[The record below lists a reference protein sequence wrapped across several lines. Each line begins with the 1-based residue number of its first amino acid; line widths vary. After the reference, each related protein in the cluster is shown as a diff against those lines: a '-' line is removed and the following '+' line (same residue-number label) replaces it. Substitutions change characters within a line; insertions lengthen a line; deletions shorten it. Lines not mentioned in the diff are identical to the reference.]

1 MRYRCGERIEVLRQL
16 WSGTRVT
23 TRGGLGAIL
32 AMSTIGFSEIVL
44 GRAGGG
50 AHSASHASSSNHGTS
65 STGGSSGGSFGGL
78 IALLVIA
85 LLIGYV
91 VRRIKRNGAQNLGAP
106 TAEAALAALG
116 SVLSASGIPGAVAAS
131 GGSARPLRPIVP
143 AAIDTMRAEDPGF
156 EMESFLQRAEMT
168 FFLVKRGIQRNAA
181 VEFRPFVS
189 DTVFADLSRSV
200 GTMRDTHRHLLLE
213 GLNVRGVHL
222 KSAECD
228 AQTQK
233 LQIHFDLVYRSKV
246 LDDAEHS
253 VSDDGEEQHHAE
265 IWTFERAAQ
274 ARTSTSG
281 DVTASRCPACGA
293 ELRLSLNGSCEHCKA
308 SVTNGTVDWVVGKI
322 ENAAFADTPDLA
334 FVAQNPGEGIE
345 NLRAGDPAFSLEAFL
360 SRARTAF
367 LALQDA
373 WCKQNLDA
381 GRAFLSPGAYF
392 AWSAQLETLKAE
404 GRRDVME
411 NVQIRGM
418 NAARVV
424 HGRVFDDLT
433 IRIDAA
439 AADYEVD
446 ASGKMV
452 YGDRSIQPFS
462 ELWTFQRSVGVAST
476 ARAGTLESACP
487 GCGAP
492 VALNQIGE
500 CRYCKAAVTSG
511 KFDWVVSRI
520 EQQDGN
526 DGADLAEQVSGAIM
540 QGLINSVRGPVPP
553 PR

>member
-1 MRYRCGERIEVLRQL
+1 MRSAG
-16 WSGTRVT
+16 
-23 TRGGLGAIL
+23 RGASL
-32 AMSTIGFSEIVL
+32 ARSTIGLSQSVL

-50 AHSASHASSSNHGTS
+50 AHSASHASSSYHGTS
-65 STGGSSGGSFGGL
+65 STGGGSGGSFGGL

-91 VRRIKRNGAQNLGAP
+91 VRRIKRNSAQNLVAP
-106 TAEAALAALG
+106 GTKAALAALG
-116 SVLSASGIPGAVAAS
+116 SVLSTSGVAGAAAS
-131 GGSARPLRPIVP
+131 AGSARPLRPVVP
-143 AAIDTMRAEDPGF
+143 AAIDAMRAQDPGF
-156 EMESFLQRAEMT
+156 DMETFLQRAEMT
-168 FFLVKRGIQRNAA
+168 LFLVKRGIQRNAPI
-181 VEFRPFVS
+181 EFRPFVS
-189 DTVFADLSRSV
+189 DSVFADLSRSV
-200 GTMRDTHRHLLLE
+200 GTMHDTHRHSLLE

-222 KSAECD
+222 KSADCD
-228 AQTQK
+228 PQTQK
-233 LQIHFDLVYRSKV
+233 LQIHFDLVYRAKV
-246 LDDAEHS
+246 LDDAAQA
-253 VSDDGEEQHHAE
+253 VSDEGEEHQHAE
-265 IWTFERAAQ
+265 LWTFERAAQ

-293 ELRLSLNGSCEHCKA
+293 QLRLNLNGSCEHCQA

-322 ENAAFADTPDLA
+322 ENAAFGDTPDLA
-334 FVAQNPGEGIE
+334 LVAQNAGEGIE
-345 NLRAGDPAFSLEAFL
+345 TLRAGDPAFSLDAFL
-360 SRARTAF
+360 TRARTAF

-381 GRAFLSPGAYF
+381 GRGFLSPGAYF
-392 AWSAQLETLKAE
+392 AWSAQLETLRAE
-404 GRRDVME
+404 GRRNVVE
-411 NVQIRGM
+411 NLQIRGM

-439 AADYEVD
+439 AADFEVD
-446 ASGKMV
+446 ASGKIV

-476 ARAGTLESACP
+476 ARAGTLESTCP

-492 VALNQIGE
+492 VALTQIGE

-520 EQQDGN
+520 EQEDGI
-526 DGADLAEQVSGAIM
+526 DGGDFAEQVTGAIV
-540 QGLINSVRGPVPP
+540 QGLINSVRERATPS
-553 PR
+553 R